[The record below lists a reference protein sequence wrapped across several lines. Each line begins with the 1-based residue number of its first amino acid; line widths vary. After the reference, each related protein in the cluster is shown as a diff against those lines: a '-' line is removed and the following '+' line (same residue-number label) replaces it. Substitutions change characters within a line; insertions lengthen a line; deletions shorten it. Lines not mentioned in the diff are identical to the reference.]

1 MFVVKVWRD
10 QALVAEH
17 GRALLAPEPTPP
29 QGLAPRGRQV
39 CNCLDVSEPRIRASL
54 ALRSGDASERLAALQ
69 GELKC
74 GTQCGSCLPE
84 LRKLVQQVPVP
95 MESLAT

>member
-1 MFVVKVWRD
+1 M
-10 QALVAEH
+10 AEH
-17 GRALLAPEPTPP
+17 RRALLAPELAAP

-39 CNCLDVSEPRIRASL
+39 CNCLDVSEPRIRECL
-54 ALRSGDASERLAALQ
+54 PRHGGDANQRLAALQ

-84 LRKLVQQVPVP
+84 LRKLVQQVPVAVE
-95 MESLAT
+95 MLST